1 MTEPATAVTG
11 KKTLPRKRVA
21 KRPLPKRGRAPST
34 RRSYRALIQRMIV
47 YLLLVLVAVVVIIPL
62 MWAFSASLTPNELV
76 FKYAY
81 PFTWRALLP
90 VNFTLDNYQELFT
103 REEGLFTRA
112 VINTLILSFSTVFLS
127 VSASAMAGFA
137 FARFEFPGRD
147 LLFGLVLLTFMIP
160 APLTTIPLYI
170 LVTRLG
176 WINTW
181 QALILPGLANSLVIF
196 VFRQFF
202 AEIPQDF
209 LDAARV
215 DGASWFRVLTR
226 IILPMSMPVLVT
238 ASLLLFLGQWNSF
251 FWPLLVAPD
260 KKFRVVQVAVSY
272 AYEEHTTRWDL
283 LLAGSTFAALVPILL
298 VLPFQRFYVS
308 GLVGGLKE

>member
-1 MTEPATAVTG
+1 MTE
-11 KKTLPRKRVA
+11 RVA
-21 KRPLPKRGRAPST
+21 AATGNKASPRRGRAPSP
-34 RRSYRALIQRMIV
+34 RVLIHRALV
-47 YLLLVLVAVVVIIPL
+47 YLLLILVAVVVIVPL
-62 MWAFSASLTPNELV
+62 MWAISASFTPNEKV
-76 FKYAY
+76 FEYAF
-81 PFTWRALLP
+81 PFTWRALFP
-90 VNFTLDNYQELFT
+90 VDFTLEGYRELFT
-103 REEGLFTRA
+103 QREGLFGHA

-127 VSASAMAGFA
+127 GSASAMAGFA
-137 FARFEFPGRD
+137 FARFDFRGRN
-147 LLFGLVLLTFMIP
+147 LLFTLVLLTFMIP

-170 LVTRLG
+170 LVSRLG

-215 DGASWFRVLTR
+215 DGASWFRVLTS
-226 IILPMSMPVLVT
+226 IILPMSKPVLIT
-238 ASLLLFLGQWNSF
+238 ASLLLFLGQWNNF

-260 KKFRVVQVAVSY
+260 PQFRVVQVAVSY

-283 LLAGSTFAALVPILL
+283 LLAGSMFAALVPIVL
-298 VLPFQRFYVS
+298 VMPFQRYYVS
-308 GLVGGLKE
+308 GLVGGLRE

>member
-1 MTEPATAVTG
+1 MRGTREMTEHASAIAATRRGT
-11 KKTLPRKRVA
+11 R
-21 KRPLPKRGRAPST
+21 RGRAPSL
-34 RRSYRALIQRMIV
+34 RVLVKQVAV
-47 YLLLVLVAVVVIIPL
+47 YILLVLVAVVVIVPL
-62 MWAFSASLTPNELV
+62 MWAFSASLTPNEKV

-81 PFTWRALLP
+81 PFTWRALFP
-90 VNFTLDNYQELFT
+90 VDFTLDAYKELFT
-103 REEGLFTRA
+103 RQEGLFGRA
-112 VINTLILSFSTVFLS
+112 VVNTLILSFSTVFLS

-137 FARFEFPGRD
+137 FARFEFPGRN

-160 APLTTIPLYI
+160 GQLTLIPLYI
-170 LVTRLG
+170 LVTRLR

-202 AEIPQDF
+202 AEIPQDY

-215 DGASWFRVLTR
+215 DGASWLRVLTR
-226 IILPMSMPVLVT
+226 IILPMSLPVLVT
-238 ASLLLFLGQWNSF
+238 ASLLLFLAQWNSF

-260 KKFRVVQVAVSY
+260 AKFRVVQVAVSY
-272 AYEEHTTRWDL
+272 AYEEHTTNWDL

-298 VLPFQRFYVS
+298 VLPFQRLYVS

>member
-1 MTEPATAVTG
+1 
-11 KKTLPRKRVA
+11 LI
-21 KRPLPKRGRAPST
+21 
-34 RRSYRALIQRMIV
+34 YRAAV
-47 YLLLVLVAVVVIIPL
+47 YLLLVLIAIVVIVPL
-62 MWAFSASLTPNELV
+62 MWAFSSSFTPNEKV
-76 FKYAY
+76 FQYTF
-81 PFTWRALLP
+81 PFTWRALFP
-90 VNFTLDNYQELFT
+90 VDFTLETYRELFT
-103 REEGLFTRA
+103 RREGLFGRA
-112 VINTLILSFSTVFLS
+112 VLNTLILSFSAVFLS
-127 VSASAMAGFA
+127 GSASAMAGFA
-137 FARFEFPGRD
+137 FARFDFRGRN
-147 LLFGLVLLTFMIP
+147 LLFTLVLLTFMIP

-170 LVTRLG
+170 LVSRLG

-215 DGASWFRVLTR
+215 DGASWFRVLTS
-226 IILPMSMPVLVT
+226 IILPMSKPVLIT
-238 ASLLLFLGQWNSF
+238 ASLLLFLGQWNNF

-260 KKFRVVQVAVSY
+260 PKFRVVQVAVSY

-298 VLPFQRFYVS
+298 VLPFQRYYIS

>member
-1 MTEPATAVTG
+1 
-11 KKTLPRKRVA
+11 
-21 KRPLPKRGRAPST
+21 
-34 RRSYRALIQRMIV
+34 MIV

-90 VNFTLDNYQELFT
+90 VNFSLDNYQELFT

>member
-1 MTEPATAVTG
+1 MTERATAATG
-11 KKTLPRKRVA
+11 KMT
-21 KRPLPKRGRAPST
+21 RPWRGRVPSS
-34 RRSYRALIQRMIV
+34 RVLIHRAAV
-47 YLLLVLVAVVVIIPL
+47 YLLLVLVAIVVIVPL
-62 MWAFSASLTPNELV
+62 MWAFSASFTPNEKV
-76 FKYAY
+76 FQYTF
-81 PFTWRALLP
+81 PFTWRALFP
-90 VNFTLDNYQELFT
+90 VDFTLETYRELFT
-103 REEGLFTRA
+103 RREGLFGRA
-112 VINTLILSFSTVFLS
+112 VLNTLILSFSTVFLS
-127 VSASAMAGFA
+127 GSASAMAGFA
-137 FARFEFPGRD
+137 FARFDFRGRN
-147 LLFGLVLLTFMIP
+147 LLFTLVLLTFMIP

-170 LVTRLG
+170 LVSRLG

-215 DGASWFRVLTR
+215 DGASWFRVLTS
-226 IILPMSMPVLVT
+226 IILPMSKPVLIT
-238 ASLLLFLGQWNSF
+238 ASLLLFLGQWNNF

-260 KKFRVVQVAVSY
+260 PKFRVVQVAVSY

-298 VLPFQRFYVS
+298 VLPFQRYYVS
-308 GLVGGLKE
+308 GLVGGLRE

>member
-1 MTEPATAVTG
+1 MTERAT
-11 KKTLPRKRVA
+11 PVA
-21 KRPLPKRGRAPST
+21 EAQRRARRGRAPSP
-34 RRSYRALIQRMIV
+34 RVLIQRAVV
-47 YLLLVLVAVVVIIPL
+47 YLLLVLVAVVVIVPL
-62 MWAFSASLTPNELV
+62 MWAFSASLTPNEKV
-76 FKYAY
+76 FQYAY
-81 PFTWRALLP
+81 PFTWRALFP
-90 VNFTLDNYQELFT
+90 VDFTLDAYKELFT
-103 REEGLFTRA
+103 RREGLFTRA
-112 VINTLILSFSTVFLS
+112 VVNTLVLSLSTVVLS
-127 VSASAMAGFA
+127 GSASALAGFA
-137 FARFEFPGRD
+137 FARFDFRGKN

-170 LVTRLG
+170 LVSRLG

-202 AEIPQDF
+202 AEIPQDY

-238 ASLLLFLGQWNSF
+238 ASLLLFLGQWNNF

-260 KKFRVVQVAVSY
+260 PKFRVVQVAVSY
-272 AYEEHTTRWDL
+272 AYEEHTTQWDL
-283 LLAGSTFAALVPILL
+283 LLAGSTSL
-298 VLPFQRFYVS
+298 
-308 GLVGGLKE
+308 GLTIV